1 MIKSWKD
8 FPLMNVSLG
17 NMLHNKTGSWRYL
30 RPIYEDKVPPCQ
42 NACPIGN
49 DIEGW
54 IRLIQKRDYHRAYR
68 HLRWEQPF
76 PSILG
81 RVCFSFCQGACN
93 RSHLDEEIQIRELE
107 RFLGDMYSASD
118 LPLQI
123 PSYNGSSLAIVGSGP
138 AGMAAA
144 YFSRLLGFKV
154 TIFELQR
161 YLGGILRVGI
171 PEYRLPKKLVD
182 TEFELLRNMGVELSP
197 GTGLGRDIDLYELS
211 KEVDYIFLALGA
223 HKSRSLNMENISN
236 SPHIMDGLSFLK
248 KVATAQ
254 ELNIGRKVAI
264 IGGGNTAIDAARSA
278 IRLGADVTIIYRR
291 SEKEMPAHPE
301 EIREA
306 KEEGVRF
313 IFLAM
318 PEKVKFKKN
327 GAIERLLCCEMLLG
341 PVDETGRQSPIK
353 KEGSLFEVETDTI
366 IVAIGEETELSTLE
380 DILSIEDGAIKV
392 KDDMKVIIKR
402 ELDAEIFAGGD
413 VIGWPRTVAHAI
425 SSGKRA
431 AISMDC
437 HRKGIPF
444 SDVLKGIS
452 IGDGLGIS
460 FMEYKGIEPLTP
472 VKKNRSVVVD
482 SSQIVYEYFKRAPSI
497 KIENRAAMERKQD
510 FLPIK
515 ATFSEDE
522 ALAESERCI
531 HCGRC
536 TECDNCLIFCP
547 DMSIRVKG
555 EGRFG
560 YEIDYDY
567 CKGCGLC
574 FSECPRG
581 AISMIPEEV

>member
-1 MIKSWKD
+1 MAD
-8 FPLMNVSLG
+8 
-17 NMLHNKTGSWRYL
+17 
-30 RPIYEDKVPPCQ
+30 IYDC
-42 NACPIGN
+42 I
-49 DIEGW
+49 
-54 IRLIQKRDYHRAYR
+54 
-68 HLRWEQPF
+68 
-76 PSILG
+76 
-81 RVCFSFCQGACN
+81 
-93 RSHLDEEIQIRELE
+93 
-107 RFLGDMYSASD
+107 
-118 LPLQI
+118 
-123 PSYNGSSLAIVGSGP
+123 IVGAGP
-138 AGMAAA
+138 AGLGAALYSA
-144 YFSRLLGFKV
+144 RDNFKTLVLEKFFPGGQIINTDKVENYPGIDSIDGPALAEKLKDQALKFNAEMLMGKEV
-154 TIFELQR
+154 TALKKLDDGKIEVTSGDHK
-161 YLGGILRVGI
+161 YLARTVILAPGSGYRKLGI
-171 PEYRLPKKLVD
+171 PGED
-182 TEFELLRNMGVELSP
+182 EFRNAGAGVSYC
-197 GTGLGRDIDLYELS
+197 GTCDAPFFRG
-211 KEVDYIFLALGA
+211 KEVV
-223 HKSRSLNMENISN
+223 S
-236 SPHIMDGLSFLK
+236 
-248 KVATAQ
+248 
-254 ELNIGRKVAI
+254 